1 MNNYLKQIYQKP
13 KNEFY
18 EQINNSLKKEKK
30 EFIVTANP
38 ETFMI
43 STQDKELEKI
53 ILDKNNLIV
62 PDGIAV
68 VKACKKIGMDIK
80 ERITGIETC
89 EYLLKLANEQEL
101 SLYLFGAKEEVLEK
115 LTEKIKKDYPKIKLL
130 GATSGYVDDKDKIMN
145 EIIKKSPDICL
156 VALGIPLQEKL
167 IAKNINKAK
176 KGIFIGVGGS
186 FDVLSGTKKRAPK
199 LFIKLNLEWLYR
211 IITEPKRLKRFWNNN
226 VKFLFKI
233 KKEMK

>member
-1 MNNYLKQIYQKP
+1 MNNYLKQIYQKS

-18 EQINNSLKKEKK
+18 QRISTSLKNEKK

-38 ETFMI
+38 ETFMM
-43 STQDKELEKI
+43 STHDKELEKI
-53 ILDKNNLIV
+53 ILDKSDLIV

-68 VKACKKIGMDIK
+68 VKACKMIGINIK

-89 EYLLKLANEQEL
+89 EYLLKLANEKKL
-101 SLYLFGAKEEVLEK
+101 SLYLFGAKKEVLEK
-115 LTEKIKKDYPKIKLL
+115 LIEKIKKNYPKIKLL
-130 GATSGYVDDKDKIMN
+130 GSTNGYVEDKDKIMN
-145 EIIKKSPDICL
+145 DIIKKSPDICL

-167 IAKNINKAK
+167 IAKHINKAK

-233 KKEMK
+233 KKEK